1 MIRIANLEQ
10 LMQHAGSNSSNF
22 VILVDNDNKGSV
34 LQINMTVVI
43 YDFRKT
49 PFLINKLLTLL
60 SKGVIVYLKN
70 YSCWNDPGFSVI
82 KYTYSAYF
90 FIVHYIT
97 STHECHFIVF
107 ISMDIIFHFDSFRV
121 LLLAVLNSMLHYLFL
136 YPCKFLLLFF
146 LLLWPESNAYLYSYF
161 FTVILL
167 YEFKSLNFWRPR
179 GVWTPTPHF

>member
-1 MIRIANLEQ
+1 MIL
-10 LMQHAGSNSSNF
+10 
-22 VILVDNDNKGSV
+22 
-34 LQINMTVVI
+34 
-43 YDFRKT
+43 
-49 PFLINKLLTLL
+49 
-60 SKGVIVYLKN
+60 
-70 YSCWNDPGFSVI
+70 GFSVI

-107 ISMDIIFHFDSFRV
+107 ISMVIIFYFDSFHV
-121 LLLAVLNSMLHYLFL
+121 LLLAVLNSMSHYLFL

-167 YEFKSLNFWRPR
+167 YETKVWIFDGR
-179 GVWTPTPHF
+179 GVYGPPPLTSRSAQFFSRLTPVNPWLLIKRRLTLKIFPFNKLRPIIWNYLK

>member
-43 YDFRKT
+43 YDFKNT
-49 PFLINKLLTLL
+49 PFLINKLLTPL
-60 SKGVIVYLKN
+60 SKGVIVY
-70 YSCWNDPGFSVI
+70 FIISVQ
-82 KYTYSAYF
+82 
-90 FIVHYIT
+90 
-97 STHECHFIVF
+97 
-107 ISMDIIFHFDSFRV
+107 V
-121 LLLAVLNSMLHYLFL
+121 LI
-136 YPCKFLLLFF
+136 LLFF

-167 YEFKSLNFWRPR
+167 YEFKSLNF
-179 GVWTPTPHF
+179 